1 MMANFDLLPHII
13 FFVLSGLLI
22 TGLIPI
28 EWIVP
33 RNRNRVRMPRE
44 EISPLPKTA
53 SECQSD
59 LREKDR
65 IIQCQRETIER
76 LEHRVAADIRTI
88 KGQRNFIKIKD
99 NILVSK
105 NRLIKEL
112 NDDLVESDQHI
123 QNQQWDIE
131 SLQTQV
137 EEKDQLL
144 WVVTGSDSC
153 ALETIRFLQSK
164 LDGCFEFLA
173 ASGPDTSGIDR
184 LEVKYTKILGELSS
198 KLDDAEKRLVKQTA
212 DAQEYRACVEKDV
225 PFYIECVK
233 VKDVALRNAEAMLKT
248 SETKLKFFHD
258 ELKARLHENTN
269 HYVTDGEA
277 KMDQLNDI
285 MKRRKAY
292 LKLHIKHQSACKA
305 IIAQREDFQ
314 SQISTLNNKLQECR
328 GRVSTVNV
336 KILDTETRLSS
347 VVKENEELE
356 SKLKTST
363 QLAEEKTLHLSF
375 ARHALDTAISQLKAL
390 NSECNAHKLAEE
402 RLESALNTSQKSA
415 AETHAALQA
424 QREST
429 SRYAHQLLKTE
440 DRYKESMAMSITLQ
454 GKLDKSSA
462 QVSALQAKHEAFDAR
477 ISNLSKQYSTI
488 KATNS
493 HLQDKLLF
501 KEAQSEDLRAVGNIS
516 KSQVADLE
524 KKLKLSTV
532 LATKLEASL
541 VTVQGALAQNSS
553 DLVETRRARDEAQD
567 LAAAHDGALAEA
579 KDEITNLKARVTE
592 SEKAC
597 EKLSQLLRQAN
608 NGRVTAVNKLDSA
621 MRLAYRLKGQNG
633 RLEMAL
639 GEESRAR
646 EAAEGYVEVEG
657 AGEEEEEED
666 GGSDEEDDE
675 YDSEYADDGDDEDE
689 EEEKVEE
696 KTEEKEEEEE
706 FKNVEVIEGREPVE
720 GEEGFQFVETE

>member
-1 MMANFDLLPHII
+1 MMANFDLLPHIV

-33 RNRNRVRMPRE
+33 RNRNRVRMPRG

-112 NDDLVESDQHI
+112 NDDLVESHQHI

-131 SLQTQV
+131 SLKAQV

-144 WVVTGSDSC
+144 WVVTGRDSC
-153 ALETIRFLQSK
+153 ALETIRFLQLK

-173 ASGPDTSGIDR
+173 ASAPDTTGIDR

-212 DAQEYRACVEKDV
+212 DAQEYCACVEKDV

-233 VKDVALRNAEAMLKT
+233 VKDVALRNAETMLKT
-248 SETKLKFFHD
+248 SETKLKYFQDSLKAHHD
-258 ELKARLHENTN
+258 ENTKA
-269 HYVTDGEA
+269 YMTDCEA
-277 KMDQLNDI
+277 KMDQINDI

-292 LKLHIKHQSACKA
+292 LKLHIQYASARKA
-305 IIAQREDFQ
+305 IVAQREDFQ
-314 SQISTLNNKLQECR
+314 SQISALNNKLQECR
-328 GRVSTVNV
+328 GRVSAVNV

-347 VVKENEELE
+347 VLKENEELE

-390 NSECNAHKLAEE
+390 NSECNAHKLAKE

-415 AETHAALQA
+415 AETHASLQA

-429 SRYAHQLLKTE
+429 NRYAHQLLKTE

-477 ISNLSKQYSTI
+477 ISNLQKQYSTI

-501 KEAQSEDLRAVGNIS
+501 KEAQSEDLRAVGNAS

-524 KKLKLSTV
+524 KKLELSTA

-541 VTVQGALAQNSS
+541 LSAQGALARDSS

-579 KDEITNLKARVTE
+579 KDEIASLKVRVAE

-597 EKLSQLLRQAN
+597 EKVSQLLRQAN

-621 MRLAYRLKGQNG
+621 MRLAYRLRGQNG
-633 RLEMAL
+633 RLQMAL

-646 EAAEGYVEVEG
+646 EAAEGYVEVDGVGE
-657 AGEEEEEED
+657 GEEE

-689 EEEKVEE
+689 EEGKAEE
-696 KTEEKEEEEE
+696 KAEENEEE
-706 FKNVEVIEGREPVE
+706 FENVEVIEGREPVD

>member
-1 MMANFDLLPHII
+1 MANFDLLPHIV

-305 IIAQREDFQ
+305 IITQREDFQ

-415 AETHAALQA
+415 AETHASLQA

-429 SRYAHQLLKTE
+429 NRYAHQLLKTE
-440 DRYKESMAMSITLQ
+440 DRYKESMAMSTTLQ

-477 ISNLSKQYSTI
+477 ISNLQKQYSTI